1 MNQIAKGVAN
11 MFKSKVV
18 IVTGSST
25 GIGAGTAIKFAS
37 EGASGI
43 VLHGRQEAALK
54 NVKEQVEKAGQN
66 VKVHVCVGDITSD
79 ETRKKLID
87 ETIQHFGRLDVLVNN
102 AGISMRAPICE
113 APIDMF
119 DKQFDVNVRSLVM
132 LTQLAIPH
140 LIKSSG
146 NIVNVSSVAALKAY
160 PMFAYY
166 CMAKISVDHYTRCL
180 AVDLGPKGVRV
191 NCVNPGAIP
200 ETELGTR
207 QGASKKESEDYMA
220 QAGKAYPLRRPGT
233 IEEVADTIAHLASD
247 KAKFLTGLCVP
258 IDGGSTILT

>member
-1 MNQIAKGVAN
+1 VAN
-11 MFKSKVV
+11 MFKSKVI

-43 VLHGRQEAALK
+43 VLHGRQEVALK

-66 VKVHVCVGDITSD
+66 VKVHICVGDITSD

-102 AGISMRAPICE
+102 AGINMLSPICD
-113 APIDMF
+113 ASIDIF
-119 DKQFDVNVRSLVM
+119 DKLIDVNVRSLVM

-146 NIVNVSSVAALKAY
+146 NIVNISSVAALRAMPQY
-160 PMFAYY
+160 TFY
-166 CMAKISVDHYTRCL
+166 CMAKASVDHFTRCL

-200 ETELGTR
+200 ETELATR
-207 QGASKKESEDYMA
+207 QGRTAEESAKLMA
-220 QAGKAYPLRRPGT
+220 QAGATYPLRRAGT